1 MKPRCEYEDFEASDA
16 SSAAGRGDKP
26 FCHRKGVGAVAGRKG
41 AYYDAL
47 KRRAT
52 VIPMIVESFGGIS
65 PHTLAYIS
73 RLAART
79 KGARARDGTAYGRSR
94 TSATSFFVHHT
105 QQLAAAAQV
114 GDAKA
119 IRRKITQEK
128 MLLMKRAARASGRA

>member
-1 MKPRCEYEDFEASDA
+1 M
-16 SSAAGRGDKP
+16 
-26 FCHRKGVGAVAGRKG
+26 AGRKG
-41 AYYDAL
+41 SYYDAL

-52 VIPMIVESFGGIS
+52 VVPMIVEWY
-65 PHTLAYIS
+65 TTAYIS
-73 RLAART
+73 RLAARV

-128 MLLMKRAARASGRA
+128 MLLMKRAAKAVGRA

>member
-1 MKPRCEYEDFEASDA
+1 M
-16 SSAAGRGDKP
+16 
-26 FCHRKGVGAVAGRKG
+26 AGRKG
-41 AYYDAL
+41 SYYDAL

-52 VIPMIVESFGGIS
+52 VIPMIVETFGGMP
-65 PHTLAYIS
+65 PHTVAYIS
-73 RLAART
+73 RLAARV
-79 KGARARDGTAYGRSR
+79 KGARARDSTAYGRSR

-128 MLLMKRAARASGRA
+128 MLLMKRAAKAGGRA